1 MSSSLRRQST
11 RTARSN
17 RARAEINSKA
27 RVIGLCALR
36 GYRFPCSGRIDV
48 HEVVRRSKYRDAAT
62 DRRVQ
67 AHLCRAHH
75 ELDGDYLDA
84 QRLGIRVPGWVWQKY
99 GMRAVREA
107 QQIRTA
113 IFMGRGDARDPFWL
127 TDPEGQS
134 ASGPDS

>member
-1 MSSSLRRQST
+1 
-11 RTARSN
+11 
-17 RARAEINSKA
+17 
-27 RVIGLCALR
+27 
-36 GYRFPCSGRIDV
+36 
-48 HEVVRRSKYRDAAT
+48 
-62 DRRVQ
+62 
-67 AHLCRAHH
+67 
-75 ELDGDYLDA
+75 
-84 QRLGIRVPGWVWQKY
+84 VWQKY